1 MPLKVSNI
9 ENVEL
14 LPSMA
19 NRHGFIA
26 GATGTGKTV
35 SLKLLAEHF
44 SEIGVPVF
52 LADVKGDIS
61 GMASVDLPVTF
72 WDVYNETGVPFHS
85 DVSRYSPLLLARLL
99 SLSESQASILS
110 IILCKFKDIN
120 TIPTLARLKQILV
133 AVRDAETNFTKV
145 SINTLIRKVETLQAE
160 GVDIFFEGTALD
172 INDLFKVKDGKGV
185 INILDA
191 TKLIHKP
198 ELYAT
203 SLMWLLQ
210 EMYETLPEVGDLEK
224 PKMVFFFD
232 EAHLLFID
240 SPNILIKTIEKI
252 IRLIRSK
259 GVGVY
264 FITQS
269 PRDIP
274 DNVLAQLGNR
284 IQHALRVYTPKEFQS
299 VKVVAATFRV
309 NPEFSTEKAIT
320 QLGTGEAL
328 VSFLDEK
335 GAPSIVER
343 VKILPPESLNYGV
356 VEAEQRK
363 KINEEESN
371 AILNEKYSKSNI
383 VVTKEEKIDIWGDI
397 WGGLVVLSNLCL
409 LFIIALLK
417 LGEFLL
423 YNGSS
428 KRRR

>member
-1 MPLKVSNI
+1 MKISNNEKV
-9 ENVEL
+9 EF
-14 LPSMA
+14 LPNMA

-35 SLKLLAEHF
+35 SLKLLAEQF

-61 GMASVDLPVTF
+61 GMASVNLPVTF

-110 IILCKFKDIN
+110 IILYKFKDIN

-145 SINTLIRKVETLQAE
+145 SINTLIRKVETLQVE
-160 GVDIFFEGTALD
+160 GGDMFFEGTALD

-232 EAHLLFID
+232 EAHLLFVD
-240 SPNILIKTIEKI
+240 SPKILIKTIEKI

-269 PRDIP
+269 PKDIP

-284 IQHALRVYTPKEFQS
+284 IQHALRAYTPKEMQA
-299 VKVVAATFRV
+299 VKTAATTFRE
-309 NPEFSTEKAIT
+309 NINFSTEETIT

-328 VSFLDEK
+328 VSLLDTK
-335 GAPSIVER
+335 GAPTMVEK
-343 VKILPPESLNYGV
+343 VKINAPISLKGGV
-356 VEAEQRK
+356 IDEEVRK
-363 KINEEESN
+363 VINENEP
-371 AILNEKYSKSNI
+371 LNEKYLTSIIICDNN
-383 VVTKEEKIDIWGDI
+383 TEEKTAFDWGKIWEGVMAI
-397 WGGLVVLSNLCL
+397 NYFLIIVLAGIMKLFECVLGGNT
-409 LFIIALLK
+409 
-417 LGEFLL
+417 G
-423 YNGSS
+423 
-428 KRRR
+428 RRRR

>member
-1 MPLKVSNI
+1 MKLTNL
-9 ENVEL
+9 EHVEL
-14 LPSMA
+14 LPKMA
-19 NRHGFIA
+19 NRHGFIT

-35 SLKLLAEHF
+35 ALKLMAEHF

-110 IILCKFKDIN
+110 IILYRFKDIN

-145 SINTLIRKVETLQAE
+145 SINTLIRKVETLQVE
-160 GVDIFFEGTALD
+160 GGDIFFEGTALD

-232 EAHLLFID
+232 EAHLLFVD
-240 SPNILIKTIEKI
+240 SPKILIKTIEKI

-269 PRDIP
+269 PKDIP

-284 IQHALRVYTPKEFQS
+284 IQHALRAYTPKEMQA
-299 VKVVAATFRV
+299 VKTAATTFRE
-309 NPEFSTEKAIT
+309 NISFSTEDTIT

-328 VSFLDEK
+328 VSFLDIK
-335 GAPSIVER
+335 GAPTMVER
-343 VKILPPESLNYGV
+343 VKINAPISLKEGV
-356 VEAEQRK
+356 IDEEVRK
-363 KINEEESN
+363 VINENEP
-371 AILNEKYSKSNI
+371 LNEKYLTSIIICDSS
-383 VVTKEEKIDIWGDI
+383 TEEKTAFDWNRFWEGITALSYFLLI
-397 WGGLVVLSNLCL
+397 VLAGIMK
-409 LFIIALLK
+409 LF
-417 LGEFLL
+417 EFLL
-423 YNGSS
+423 GSNTS
-428 KRRR
+428 RRRRRR